1 MTNKNRLTN
10 EKLNLLFES
19 PFSLV
24 NYAIQQAKNKIAKG
38 DVRSSNVVIE
48 ILSLLDREGIQEDLM
63 EEITCVAPP
72 VSSERS
78 RDSYHSRKK
87 DPSAYTWSDVK

>member
-24 NYAIQQAKNKIAKG
+24 NYAIKQAKNKIAKG
-38 DVRSSNVVIE
+38 DVRSSNVAIE
-48 ILSLLDREGIQEDLM
+48 TLALLDREGIQEDLIEEVVISAPIASM
-63 EEITCVAPP
+63 EKVRAGTP
-72 VSSERS
+72 
-78 RDSYHSRKK
+78 SRKK
-87 DPSAYTWSDVK
+87 DLSAYTWSDVK